1 MLIYLN
7 PKQPRVI
14 DINQVKYPLGGHM
27 ENIMIDE
34 GKILSRHEFKNEKSK
49 STIAAIILTLL
60 FVFLLITVVVTGSTF
75 STLTTLSILCVVISV
90 LSLSL
95 MIYFRLN
102 NNPMFT
108 YFLYEKGVRVFN
120 HVNGNVYFIPFNKIK
135 YIHKYHT
142 GINPNGRI
150 NTMAFRTSKLQSWN
164 VIINNI
170 SNAYP
175 LINTIIHQQVMHV
188 GVVSLNT
195 LSLGK
200 NVIFELIKKNDKWLN
215 LPIVNSILNIIK
227 ENSTQMDTI
236 PLTLNAHALMTI
248 EGIIYLEDISCV
260 KISREKRHEKIQLF
274 NAEGNILLSLD
285 YSALISAD
293 LFIALIEHMIQ
304 NRIPAYSD

>member
-1 MLIYLN
+1 
-7 PKQPRVI
+7 
-14 DINQVKYPLGGHM
+14 
-27 ENIMIDE
+27 MIDE
-34 GKILSRHEFKNEKSK
+34 GKILSRHEFKNENSK
-49 STIAAIILTLL
+49 PTIAAIILTLL
-60 FVFLLITVVVTGSTF
+60 FIFLLITVAITDSTF

-95 MIYFRLN
+95 MIYFWLN
-102 NNPMFT
+102 NNPIFT

-120 HVNGNVYFIPFNKIK
+120 HDTGNVYFIPFNKIN

-164 VIINNI
+164 IIINNI

-195 LSLGK
+195 LSLGE

-215 LPIVNSILNIIK
+215 LPIVKGILNIIK
-227 ENSTQMDTI
+227 ENSTQIDTI
-236 PLTLNAHALMTI
+236 PLTLNAHALITI
-248 EGIIYLEDISCV
+248 EGIIYIEDISCV